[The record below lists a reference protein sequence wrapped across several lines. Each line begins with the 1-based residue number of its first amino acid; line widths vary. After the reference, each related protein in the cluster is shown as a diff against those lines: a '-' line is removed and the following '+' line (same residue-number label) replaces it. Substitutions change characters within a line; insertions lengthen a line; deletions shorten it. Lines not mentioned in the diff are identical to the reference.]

1 MSDTLRRMDE
11 DERQLAALG
20 YKQELNRSWSGFSN
34 FAISFSIISIL
45 AGCFTTFGVGWNNGG
60 PAAIAWGWPIVSAFI
75 LVIGLCMSELV
86 SAFPTSGGIYWWAC
100 KLGGVKAGYYTGW
113 LNLIGLL
120 AIDASVAYGTATF
133 FDLTMSTYSKSWAN
147 GYSLERVFIIFLVVL
162 ALVSL
167 INIFSSHLLAVLNNI
182 SVWWHVV
189 GAAAVVAIL
198 LFVPKHHASVSSVF
212 THTVN
217 NTGFFGGRT
226 SGFGFLLIVI
236 PLSVILT
243 QYTITGYDASAHLS
257 EETHSAADSAA
268 KGIWR
273 SIFYSAIG
281 GWILLLAFLFA
292 VQDEKG
298 VTAGGGG
305 VAVIFSQALTSNWA
319 GLVLLISTAGQFFC
333 TTACMTSTT
342 RMLFAFSRDGA
353 VPGAKYWSR
362 LNHNKVPVYGVI
374 ASAVV
379 AAVLTA
385 PALVKVDINGAPV
398 PVAFF
403 AVVSIGVVGLYV
415 AFAIP
420 IWYRWKA
427 GDNFTPGA
435 WNLGPRYRWMC
446 LVAVAEI
453 AVSSVLALLPTSSGG
468 APWYKG
474 FALKYVNYTPIV
486 VLGSLLLLWI
496 GWHLSAKHWFT
507 GPKMTIDLPDEVS
520 SADEIALEHQ
530 GKTAHHAAGEADPL
544 TPA

>member
-1 MSDTLRRMDE
+1 VPDAVILDADE
-11 DERQLAALG
+11 QRLAEMG
-20 YKQELNRSWSGFSN
+20 YKQELNRTWSGFSN

-45 AGCFTTFGVGWNNGG
+45 AGCFTTFAVGWNNGG
-60 PAAIAWGWPIVSAFI
+60 PMAIAWGWPIVSAFI

-86 SAFPTSGGIYWWAC
+86 SAFPTSGGIYWWAS
-100 KLGGVKAGYYTGW
+100 KLGGAKAGYYTGW

-120 AIDASVAYGTATF
+120 AIDASVAYGCATF
-133 FDLTMSTYSKSWAN
+133 VDLTLDTYSKSWAAH
-147 GYSLERVFIIFLVVL
+147 YSLTRVFIIFVIVLVLV
-162 ALVSL
+162 ALV
-167 INIFSSHLLAVLNNI
+167 NIFSSHLLAVINNV
-182 SVWWHVV
+182 SVWWHVA
-189 GAAAVVAIL
+189 GASIVVLIL
-198 LFVPKHHASVSSVF
+198 LIAPSHHASVGSVF
-212 THTVN
+212 NHTVN
-217 NTGFFGGRT
+217 NTGFFGGH
-226 SGFGFLLIVI
+226 SGGIAFFLGVL

-257 EETHSAADSAA
+257 EETHSAANSAA

-305 VAVIFSQALTSNWA
+305 VAVIFSQALTVNWA
-319 GLVLLISTAGQFFC
+319 SLILFISAAGQFFC
-333 TTACMTSTT
+333 TVACMTSTT

-353 VPGAKYWSR
+353 VPGSRYWSKLSTKR
-362 LNHNKVPVYGVI
+362 VPVHGVVL
-374 ASAVV
+374 SAIV
-379 AAVLTA
+379 AVILTA

-420 IWYRWKA
+420 IFLRWRA
-427 GDNFTPGA
+427 GNSFQPGG
-435 WNLGPRYRWMC
+435 WTLGNKYKWMC

-453 AVSSVLALLPTSSGG
+453 AVTSFIAILPTSSAG

-474 FALKYVNYTPIV
+474 FGWSSLKYVNYTPIV
-486 VLGSLLLLWI
+486 VGALMLLLWI
-496 GWHLSAKHWFT
+496 GWHVSAKKWFT
-507 GPKMTIDLPDEVS
+507 GPKTTIDVAPDGSPSDAVLQKS
-520 SADEIALEHQ
+520 GALLADEP
-530 GKTAHHAAGEADPL
+530 GPS
-544 TPA
+544 